1 MPFVKSVH
9 AVKFYKVNDSTLRRW
24 ARNGLIKTETTKGRH
39 WLYWIGEEP
48 DIENKDIEKLENH
61 IIYARVSSN
70 KQKGDLQHQIGY
82 LRSKYPNY
90 KLIAD
95 VGSGINYERK
105 GFKSILEQVIRG
117 TIKKVVVANQ
127 DRFTRFGFS
136 FFQWLFEQFGAV
148 LETVERPVREGED
161 LIGDF
166 MEIITVF
173 TARYYGRRK
182 YYNKKGEVITDAE
195 PEDTIQTMCWD
206 SQVFL

>member
-1 MPFVKSVH
+1 MPFVKAVH

-24 ARNGLIKTETTKGRH
+24 ARNGLIKTESTKGGH
-39 WLYWIGEEP
+39 WLYWTGDEP
-48 DIENKDIEKLENH
+48 DTETESIEKLSDH
-61 IIYARVSSN
+61 IIYARVSSK

-82 LRSKYPNY
+82 LKSKYPNY

-95 VGSGINYERK
+95 IGSGINYERK
-105 GFKSILEQVIRG
+105 GFKSILERVIRG
-117 TIKKVVVANQ
+117 DIKKVVVANQ

-136 FFQWLFEQFGAV
+136 FFQWLFEQFGVV

-182 YYNKKGEVITDAE
+182 YYNKKGEVISDSE
-195 PEDTIQTMCWD
+195 PEEAI
-206 SQVFL
+206 

>member
-9 AVKFYKVNDSTLRRW
+9 AVKYYKVNDSTLRRW
-24 ARNGLIKTETTKGRH
+24 ARNGLIKTEITKGRH
-39 WLYWIGEEP
+39 WHYWIGEDP
-48 DIENKDIEKLENH
+48 DNANEEEKMSDH
-61 IIYARVSSN
+61 IIYARVSSK
-70 KQKGDLQHQIGY
+70 KQRGDLQHQIGY
-82 LRSKYPNY
+82 LRDKYPNY

-95 VGSGINYERK
+95 IGSGINYERK
-105 GFKSILEQVIRG
+105 GFKTILEQVIRG
-117 TIKKVVVANQ
+117 TIRKVVVANQ

-182 YYNKKGEVITDAE
+182 YYNKKGEVIFDSE
-195 PEDTIQTMCWD
+195 PEETI
-206 SQVFL
+206 

>member
-9 AVKFYKVNDSTLRRW
+9 AVKYYKVNDSTLRRW
-24 ARNGLIKTETTKGRH
+24 ARAGLIKTELTKGKH
-39 WLYWIGEEP
+39 WLYWIGEDPESTN
-48 DIENKDIEKLENH
+48 EEEKMSDH
-61 IIYARVSSN
+61 IIYARVSSK
-70 KQKGDLQHQIGY
+70 KQRGDLQHQIGY
-82 LRSKYPNY
+82 LRDKCPKY

-95 VGSGINYERK
+95 IGSGINYERK

-117 TIKKVVVANQ
+117 NIRKIVVANQ
-127 DRFTRFGFS
+127 DRWSRFGFS

-173 TARYYGRRK
+173 TARYYGRRN
-182 YYNKKGEVITDAE
+182 YYNKKSEVITE
-195 PEDTIQTMCWD
+195 SGSEEDI
-206 SQVFL
+206 

>member
-1 MPFVKSVH
+1 MTFVKSVH
-9 AVKFYKVNDSTLRRW
+9 AVKYYKVNDSTLRRW
-24 ARNGLIKTETTKGRH
+24 ARKGLIKTEITKGGH
-39 WLYWIGEEP
+39 WLYWIGE
-48 DIENKDIEKLENH
+48 DITTTNEEAKLQDH
-61 IIYARVSSN
+61 IIYARVSSK
-70 KQKGDLQHQIGY
+70 KQRGDLQHQIGY
-82 LRSKYPNY
+82 LRDKYSNY

-95 VGSGINYERK
+95 IGSGINFERK

-117 TIKKVVVANQ
+117 NIRKVVVSNQ
-127 DRFTRFGFS
+127 DRWTRFGFS

-182 YYNKKGEVITDAE
+182 YYNKKGEVITDE
-195 PEDTIQTMCWD
+195 ESEEDI
-206 SQVFL
+206 

>member
-48 DIENKDIEKLENH
+48 DTDTKGIEKLSDH
-61 IIYARVSSN
+61 IIYARVSSK
-70 KQKGDLQHQIGY
+70 KQRGDLLHQIGY
-82 LRSKYPNY
+82 LRTQYPNY
-90 KLIAD
+90 KLVSDI
-95 VGSGINYERK
+95 GSGINYERK

-117 TIKKVVVANQ
+117 DIKKVVVANQ
-127 DRFTRFGFS
+127 DRFSRFGFS

-148 LETVERPVREGED
+148 LETVEHPIREGDD

-182 YYNKKGEVITDAE
+182 YYNKKGEAFSDSE
-195 PEDTIQTMCWD
+195 PEEAI
-206 SQVFL
+206 